1 MYKRVKNGI
10 FNILHS
16 EKNQNKAA
24 KIFDLFIIGLII
36 INLIMVIAD
45 TFTLPDKLSNIMSYL
60 ETFSVIIF
68 SIEYILRVWTADLVY
83 PDSKPAKARIKYIL
97 SFMALIDL
105 VAILPFYIPFL
116 IKIDLRALRA
126 LRTVRLLRIFK
137 MNRYTKAL
145 STIADVFR
153 RKASQLQ
160 SSVFVVSLLMIISS
174 VLMYQAEHSAQP
186 GVFKNA
192 FSGIWWAVA
201 TFTTVGYGDIYPVTV
216 TGKILSA
223 IIAMLGI
230 ALVAV
235 PTGIITAGFMEQ
247 MKEKDK
253 SEEDDVENFKF
264 CPHCGKRIK

>member
-1 MYKRVKNGI
+1 MYRKIKTGV

-16 EKNQNKAA
+16 ENNQNKAA

-45 TFTLPDKLSNIMSYL
+45 TFTLPDKLSNVMSYL

-68 SIEYILRVWTADLVY
+68 SIEYILRVWTADLAY
-83 PDSKPAKARIKYIL
+83 SDLKPVKARMKYMF

-105 VAILPFYIPFL
+105 IAILPFYIPFI

-126 LRTVRLLRIFK
+126 LRTVRLLRMFK

-145 STIADVFR
+145 SSIADVFK

-160 SSVFVVSLLMIISS
+160 SSVFVVFLLMLISS
-174 VLMYQAEHSAQP
+174 ILMYQVEHSAQP

-201 TFTTVGYGDIYPVTV
+201 TFTTVGYGDIYPVTAA
-216 TGKILSA
+216 GKVLSA
-223 IIAMLGI
+223 LIALLGI

-247 MKEKDK
+247 IDDKDD
-253 SEEDDVENFKF
+253 SEEEVEDFKY

>member
-1 MYKRVKNGI
+1 MYRKVKNGV

-16 EKNQNKAA
+16 ENNQNKAA
-24 KIFDLFIIGLII
+24 KVFDLFIIGLII

-45 TFTLPDKLSNIMSYL
+45 TFTLPEKLSNIMSYL
-60 ETFSVIIF
+60 ETFSVIVF
-68 SIEYILRVWTADLVY
+68 SVEYILRVWTADLAY
-83 PDSKPAKARIKYIL
+83 PDLKPAKARMKYMF

-105 VAILPFYIPFL
+105 IAILPFYIPFI

-126 LRTVRLLRIFK
+126 LRTVRLLRMFK

-145 STIADVFR
+145 SSIADVFK

-160 SSVFVVSLLMIISS
+160 SSVFVVFLLMLISS
-174 VLMYQAEHSAQP
+174 ILMYQVEHSAQP

-201 TFTTVGYGDIYPVTV
+201 TFTTVGYGDIYPVTAA
-216 TGKILSA
+216 GKILSA
-223 IIAMLGI
+223 IIALLGI

-247 MKEKDK
+247 IDDKNDNEKEV
-253 SEEDDVENFKF
+253 EDFKY

>member
-1 MYKRVKNGI
+1 M
-10 FNILHS
+10 F
-16 EKNQNKAA
+16 
-24 KIFDLFIIGLII
+24 
-36 INLIMVIAD
+36 
-45 TFTLPDKLSNIMSYL
+45 
-60 ETFSVIIF
+60 
-68 SIEYILRVWTADLVY
+68 
-83 PDSKPAKARIKYIL
+83 

-105 VAILPFYIPFL
+105 IAILPFYIPFI

-126 LRTVRLLRIFK
+126 LRTVRLLRMFK

-145 STIADVFR
+145 SSIADVFK

-160 SSVFVVSLLMIISS
+160 SSVFVVFLLMIISS
-174 VLMYQAEHSAQP
+174 ILMYQVEHAAQP

-201 TFTTVGYGDIYPVTV
+201 TFTTVGYGDIYPVTAA
-216 TGKILSA
+216 GKVLSA
-223 IIAMLGI
+223 LIALLGI

-247 MKEKDK
+247 IDDKDD
-253 SEEDDVENFKF
+253 SEEEVEDFKY

>member
-83 PDSKPAKARIKYIL
+83 SDLKPAKARIKYIL

-160 SSVFVVSLLMIISS
+160 SSQNRALSS
-174 VLMYQAEHSAQP
+174 RRC
-186 GVFKNA
+186 GVFYLFKSFLRYCPVYDSLTSA
-192 FSGIWWAVA
+192 TCLGVPAATTEPPLSPPSG
-201 TFTTVGYGDIYPVTV
+201 PR
-216 TGKILSA
+216 S
-223 IIAMLGI
+223 II
-230 ALVAV
+230 
-235 PTGIITAGFMEQ
+235 
-247 MKEKDK
+247 
-253 SEEDDVENFKF
+253 
-264 CPHCGKRIK
+264 